1 MGKGTIGARPSLSD
15 LQQAP
20 PVVRRLEVAQL
31 MTEIDALAE
40 LTGAQQAIYDQ
51 AATALQ
57 RSDIQAEEV
66 VALWAQFKTT
76 LGAQSKQS
84 TSAA

>member
-31 MTEIDALAE
+31 MTEIDVLAE
-40 LTGAQQAIYDQ
+40 PTVAQQAIYDQ
-51 AATALQ
+51 AASTLQ
-57 RSDIQAEEV
+57 KSDISAEEV
-66 VALWAQFKTT
+66 VALWQQFRTT
-76 LGAQSKQS
+76 LGGQTKSS

>member
-1 MGKGTIGARPSLSD
+1 MGKGMIGARPGLSE

-31 MTEIDALAE
+31 MTEIDV
-40 LTGAQQAIYDQ
+40 LTEPTVAQRAIYDQ
-51 AATALQ
+51 AAKALQ
-57 RSDIQAEEV
+57 RSDIPAEEV